1 MAPRAA
7 LEALMYFLSD
17 RRQKLAGAIASN
29 GIPSESSFSPLS
41 SLATLEL
48 HALPS
53 IPMSELEPEQL
64 LRMAQIIYTALLKV
78 YLVARPILVG
88 SLCRIENWCDVHE
101 VEGLLKAQK
110 VRSFGPMLSDAD
122 EQKYS
127 DLIDLYQGKKMHDKA
142 LTMLEE

>member
-1 MAPRAA
+1 
-7 LEALMYFLSD
+7 MYFLSD
-17 RRQKLAGAIASN
+17 RRQKVTGAITSN
-29 GIPSESSFSPLS
+29 GIPPEASLPSLS
-41 SLATLEL
+41 SLPTSEL

-53 IPMSELEPEQL
+53 IPMNELEPEQL

-110 VRSFGPMLSDAD
+110 VSFARVSNCIAN
-122 EQKYS
+122 
-127 DLIDLYQGKKMHDKA
+127 
-142 LTMLEE
+142 

>member
-17 RRQKLAGAIASN
+17 RRQKMAGAIASN
-29 GIPSESSFSPLS
+29 GKPAEGSFPPLS
-41 SLATLEL
+41 SLAASDL

-53 IPMSELEPEQL
+53 LPMSELEPEQL
-64 LRMAQIIYTALLKV
+64 LRMAQVIYTALLKV

-110 VRSFGPMLSDAD
+110 VSFPHWGHIMR
-122 EQKYS
+122 
-127 DLIDLYQGKKMHDKA
+127 
-142 LTMLEE
+142 